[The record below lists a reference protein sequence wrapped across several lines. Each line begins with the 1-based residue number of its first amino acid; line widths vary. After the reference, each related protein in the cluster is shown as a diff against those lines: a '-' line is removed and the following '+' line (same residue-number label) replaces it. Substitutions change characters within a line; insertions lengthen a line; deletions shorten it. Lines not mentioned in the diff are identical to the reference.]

1 MAKALGQNTSDGEW
15 RRLGERIGLDTRVAL
30 AVNYADSDVAY
41 ILNICS
47 TVAQVLSLPPGEY
60 GRKFET

>member
-30 AVNYADSDVAY
+30 AVNYADSDVAN
-41 ILNICS
+41 ILDVCS
-47 TVAQVLSLPPGEY
+47 TVE
-60 GRKFET
+60 